1 MNIKTLKNIMKE
13 VNQPNEFDM
22 EPVDLTHTLY
32 WIWKTKLPCRLK
44 TLDSRLE
51 SKRKTE
57 SRFDVFVWGGYIA
70 PRDYKFEQVGNY
82 FHIKFIREN
91 FPSTILNPNDPNF
104 GESWSFEGTDEV
116 KIEGDLENIS

>member
-13 VNQPNEFDM
+13 VNQPMEFNM
-22 EPVDLTHTLY
+22 EYVNLTHELY
-32 WIWKTKLPCRLK
+32 WIYKATNCRLK

-57 SRFDVFVWGGYIA
+57 SRFDVFVNGGYIA
-70 PRDYKFEQVGNY
+70 PRDYKFEQVGND

-91 FPSTILNPNDPNF
+91 FPATILNTNDPNF
-104 GESWSFEGTDEV
+104 GEQWSFEISDEV
-116 KIEGDLENIS
+116 KIEGDLENIE

>member
-13 VNQPNEFDM
+13 VNQPMEFNM
-22 EPVDLTHTLY
+22 EYVNLTHELY
-32 WIWKTKLPCRLK
+32 WIYKATNCRLK

-57 SRFDVFVWGGYIA
+57 SRFDVFVNGGYIA
-70 PRDYKFEQVGNY
+70 PRDYKFEQVGND

-91 FPSTILNPNDPNF
+91 FPPTILNPNDPNF
-104 GESWSFEGTDEV
+104 GEAWSFEISDEV
-116 KIEGDLENIS
+116 KIEGDLENIE